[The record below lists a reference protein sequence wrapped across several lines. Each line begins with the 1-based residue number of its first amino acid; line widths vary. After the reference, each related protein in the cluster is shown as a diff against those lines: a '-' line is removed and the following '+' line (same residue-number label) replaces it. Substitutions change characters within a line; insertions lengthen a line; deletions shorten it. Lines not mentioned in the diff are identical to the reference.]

1 MTPDDPHGMDE
12 GEGIRITAGLAA
24 GLDHQPAQRQVDEQ
38 QSIEFLF
45 GQVGTVGAQH
55 QPLARQR
62 DLQFRKRAFFLPT
75 LMIQGGQFRRRR
87 LGRIEQGGDQT
98 IQRFGIRNP
107 VEAIL
112 DDPHRISA

>member
-1 MTPDDPHGMDE
+1 MTPDDPHRMDE

-24 GLDHQPAQRQVDEQ
+24 GLDHQPAQRQVDQQ

-62 DLQFRKRAFFLPT
+62 DLQFRERALFLPA
-75 LMIQGGQFRRRR
+75 LVIQGG
-87 LGRIEQGGDQT
+87 
-98 IQRFGIRNP
+98 
-107 VEAIL
+107 
-112 DDPHRISA
+112 